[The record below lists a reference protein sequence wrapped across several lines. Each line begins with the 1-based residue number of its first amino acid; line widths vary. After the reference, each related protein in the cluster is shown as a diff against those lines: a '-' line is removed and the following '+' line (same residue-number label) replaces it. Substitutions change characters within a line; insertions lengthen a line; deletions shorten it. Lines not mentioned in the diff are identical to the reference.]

1 MSLKELEFDQRM
13 NIQRF
18 DCPLLKIKELDYQ
31 KAIPGFFAISIPN
44 IYLDKLKLYC
54 KWEGIDN
61 YNNHDFRLL
70 KQLSYQ
76 IEHYIQH
83 YSHHNIKNFLSRKF

>member
-18 DCPLLKIKELDYQ
+18 DCPLLKIKELDYENS
-31 KAIPGFFAISIPN
+31 IPGLFAISIPN
-44 IYLDKLKLYC
+44 IYLDTSQLYC

-61 YNNHDFRLL
+61 FNKHDFR
-70 KQLSYQ
+70 
-76 IEHYIQH
+76 
-83 YSHHNIKNFLSRKF
+83 